1 MRGAADS
8 KSEIE
13 AEREGWELSGTR
25 GNSERIG
32 CVK

>member
-1 MRGAADS
+1 MRGTADS

-13 AEREGWELSGTR
+13 PEREGWELSGTR